1 MSDDQTLEELVK
13 QREMSS
19 VIDLPQLNRA
29 IHRQAVLTV
38 RWCILFHRLN
48 GVVDVDPDNEPPT
61 HAISVDD
68 RGLDYALRWLPPE
81 LIRQR
86 PPELAG
92 CTWRISTNT
101 LPSKEIRTRHRWAGD
116 RDGRLSAELHVVS
129 KHRREQRCDA
139 SPPMSS
145 PSRSRMLIGLP
156 TSG

>member
-1 MSDDQTLEELVK
+1 
-13 QREMSS
+13 MSS

-81 LIRQR
+81 LIRAEA
-86 PPELAG
+86 P
-92 CTWRISTNT
+92 
-101 LPSKEIRTRHRWAGD
+101 RTRRVYLADLDNYLAEHRNSD
-116 RDGRLSAELHVVS
+116 VS
-129 KHRREQRCDA
+129 
-139 SPPMSS
+139 PM
-145 PSRSRMLIGLP
+145 G
-156 TSG
+156 G